1 MIPERR
7 MNMKND
13 DKLREQLNSEPV
25 PDRLKPENIKIML
38 DNEAP
43 KKKRAGL
50 AVSRFAAAAA
60 ACAVIGGTAAYN
72 WNNPKLSTNK
82 DDEILVEDTTKH
94 DLRPS
99 DNKTENDPVLKKQFS
114 YMSGASDYSEVY
126 TLFKNANEKA
136 KKEQENREKLYKTEG
151 AILAENALVDTEES
165 AAAPAAQ
172 FSDSD
177 SYGIG
182 GGSDP
187 SDNATPIIGK
197 DASESSDEETSA
209 EENTEPTTE
218 EKSEPADE
226 NDPEYSETYYQE
238 KDVLEADIVKTDG
251 KRIYCVTNNND
262 DKFSSFTP
270 VLHVAS
276 IKDGKFTDKTIVDL
290 KADIFNNAEDSYA
303 SISEMYLYNDMIIII
318 GSDYSN
324 VYTAYYENNNKT
336 EPCGKTFVAFYTN
349 TDQPELIDVYTQGG
363 YYQDVRISPDGHIL
377 LITSFSSFSFDEVE
391 DINDKHK
398 YIPTYGMRD
407 KVGFMQAEDIL
418 LPNGGFSDDYMLYY
432 SVIGS
437 VDISDPGAPN
447 VSDIKSLAGYT
458 GTIYC
463 SADNL
468 YSASYDW
475 DEYYKTDITRIS
487 IKDGIIEPM
496 AGTTIDGSIKDQ
508 FSMSEYNGY
517 FRVAATYTETK
528 KTYHRY
534 DDDDALSERIWNFV
548 TSSDDD
554 GYYTHETIKTDT
566 RVYVLDMDM
575 NIVGS
580 VGDLG
585 VDEQLKSAS
594 FSGDMA
600 YIVTFRQTDPL
611 YAVDLSSPEKPVV
624 LDEFKINGYSS
635 YMQSWGEGLLLGFGQ
650 DADDDGTITGLRLTM
665 FDNSDPNDLKAL
677 DVYTWNDNWGY
688 DYENDTGSNEYYYS
702 YALWDRKALLIAPE
716 KNLIGIPIT
725 YNKTDFTKDYNPEQ
739 RRYDFFRFEDGKF
752 VYIGNV
758 APEITQDTPYSY
770 YDIHRALYVGDYVYI
785 IAPDQFI
792 AADINTLEVTDKT
805 VF

>member
-1 MIPERR
+1 MISERR

-43 KKKRAGL
+43 KKKRAGI

-72 WNNPKLSTNK
+72 WNNPKLSTNRN
-82 DDEILVEDTTKH
+82 DEVFVTDTTNH
-94 DLRPS
+94 DLKPS
-99 DNKTENDPVLKKQFS
+99 DNKNENDPMLKKQFS
-114 YMSGASDYSEVY
+114 YMSGAADYSEVY
-126 TLFKNANEKA
+126 TLFKDANEKA
-136 KKEQENREKLYKTEG
+136 KKEQENNAKIYKTEG
-151 AILAENALVDTEES
+151 AVLADGAVEES
-165 AAAPAAQ
+165 AAAE
-172 FSDSD
+172 FSDSAASSD
-177 SYGIG
+177 TPKTNGGIG

-187 SDNATPIIGK
+187 SDFETPIIGK
-197 DASESSDEETSA
+197 NTSDEEVPAEENVEPTT
-209 EENTEPTTE
+209 EENTEP
-218 EKSEPADE
+218 ADE
-226 NDPEYSETYYQE
+226 TDPEFSETYYQE

-251 KRIYCVTNNND
+251 KRIYCVTNENND
-262 DKFSSFTP
+262 TFSSFTP

-276 IKDGKFTDKTIVDL
+276 IKDGKFTDKTTVDL
-290 KADIFNNAEDSYA
+290 RADIFNNADDSYVA
-303 SISEMYLYNDMIIII
+303 ISEMYLYNDMIIII

-324 VYTAYYENNNKT
+324 VYTTYYENNSKT

-363 YYQDVRISPDGHIL
+363 YYQDVRISPDGHLL
-377 LITSFSSFSFDEVE
+377 LITDYSSFSFDKLE
-391 DINDKHK
+391 DMSDKHK
-398 YIPTYGMRD
+398 YIPTYGMRE
-407 KVGFMQAEDIL
+407 KVDFMQAEDIL
-418 LPNGGFSDDYMLYY
+418 LPDGGFSSDYVLSY

-437 VDISDPGAPN
+437 VDLSETGTPKFC
-447 VSDIKSLAGYT
+447 DIKSLAGYT

-496 AGTTIDGSIKDQ
+496 AGTTIDGNIKDQ

-528 KTYHRY
+528 KTYHKY
-534 DDDDALSERIWNFV
+534 DDEEVLSDRIWNFV

-554 GYYTHETIKTDT
+554 GYYTYETIKTDT

-580 VGDLG
+580 IGDLG
-585 VDEQLKSAS
+585 VGEQLKSAS

-600 YIVTFRQTDPL
+600 YVVTFRQTDPL

-624 LDEFKINGYSS
+624 LDEFKINGYST

-650 DADDDGTITGLRLTM
+650 DADDDGNITGLRLTM

-677 DVYTWNDNWGY
+677 DVYTWNNNLEY
-688 DYENDTGSNEYYYS
+688 DYESNTGTNEYYY
-702 YALWDRKALLIAPE
+702 YGALWDRKALLIAPE

-725 YNKTDFTKDYNPEQ
+725 YYKTDYSEAYNPEI

-758 APEITQDTPYSY
+758 APEIAEDIPYSY
-770 YDIHRALYVGDYVYI
+770 YDIQRALYVGDYVYI
-785 IAPDQFI
+785 TATEQFI
-792 AADINTLEVTDKT
+792 AADMNTLEVTDKV